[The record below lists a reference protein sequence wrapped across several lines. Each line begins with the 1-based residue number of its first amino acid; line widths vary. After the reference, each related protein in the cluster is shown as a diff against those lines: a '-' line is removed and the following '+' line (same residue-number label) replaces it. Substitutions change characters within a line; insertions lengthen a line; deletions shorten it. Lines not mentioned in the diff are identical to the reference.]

1 MKFKVNTYPPVPNM
15 PNVDAVTAADIQ
27 NLWYVFTDTGRYI
40 EGYKIT
46 ALGTVMFNLP
56 KLNALVHC
64 KGNAAAVIN
73 WYENNCKQ
81 TTEVQ
86 K

>member
-1 MKFKVNTYPPVPNM
+1 MKFKVNTYLPVPNM
-15 PNVDAVTAADIQ
+15 PDVDPVTAADIQ
-27 NLWYVFTDTGRYI
+27 NLWYVHTDSGQYI
-40 EGYKIT
+40 QGYKIT

-56 KLNALVHC
+56 KLGSLVHC
-64 KGNAAAVIN
+64 KGNAGAVIN

-81 TTEVQ
+81 NEVQ